1 MIWIVGSGGMLGRE
15 LAEVCAAR
23 GIEALG
29 SDRELDFTDLPALE
43 AFAAAQWPAGGTRVD
58 ALREGEL
65 RGGEPREGGL
75 REGGLREGE
84 ARGGAARAGAN
95 ALSWIV
101 NCAAYTAVDKAESEP
116 ELARSLN
123 VEGPRNLAR
132 LAARRGARLV
142 HLSTDYVFDGKGT
155 RPYLESDELG
165 PTGVYGATK
174 AEGERVVFEE
184 CPSALVLRTA
194 WLYGR
199 HGPNFVRSMLR
210 LMAERES
217 LGVVADQRGTPT
229 WAFDLAGAI
238 ADIVSRI
245 SAEAGVYQYTDAGET
260 TWYDFAR
267 EILRLGREAGLL
279 KRDCELKPLTTA
291 EYPTPA
297 RRPAYSVLSKD
308 KIARVFGI
316 VPPRW
321 EESLA
326 KYIAG
331 IAAVP

>member
-15 LAEVCAAR
+15 LVEVFAAR

-29 SDRELDFTDLPALE
+29 SGRELDFTDLPALE
-43 AFAAAQWPAGGTRVD
+43 AFAVSRWPAEEPRG
-58 ALREGEL
+58 AEPSAGEPSAGEPSAAAPR
-65 RGGEPREGGL
+65 RGGR
-75 REGGLREGE
+75 
-84 ARGGAARAGAN
+84 

-116 ELARSLN
+116 EAARSLN
-123 VEGPRNLAR
+123 VEGPANLAR
-132 LAARRGARLV
+132 LASRRGARLL
-142 HLSTDYVFDGKGT
+142 HISTDYVFDGKGT

-229 WAFDLAGAI
+229 WAADLAGAI
-238 ADIVSRI
+238 ADIVSRGEPGP
-245 SAEAGVYQYTDAGET
+245 EAGIYHYTDAGET
-260 TWYDFAR
+260 SWYDFAR

-279 KRDCELKPLTTA
+279 ERGCELKPLSTA

-308 KIARVFGI
+308 KIERVFGI

-331 IAAVP
+331 IK